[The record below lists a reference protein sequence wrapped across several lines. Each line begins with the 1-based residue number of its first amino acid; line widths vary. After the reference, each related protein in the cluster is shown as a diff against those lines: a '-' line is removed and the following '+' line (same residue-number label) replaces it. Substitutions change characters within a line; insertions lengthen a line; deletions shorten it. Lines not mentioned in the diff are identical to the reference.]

1 MRFTIIKKNVVWVSI
16 GIAAL
21 LVSWTAGAAV
31 INSEILFPTPAS
43 VIKRLF
49 ALAHSVRFF
58 QALFHSFLR
67 VLMGMAISVPLGIA
81 VGIIAGLDTRA
92 ASFFQPMFTLVSA
105 APVMSVI
112 LIAFLLM
119 GADRTPIFTAFLM
132 VFPVMAANTLE
143 GMRSVDPRLVE
154 VFSIYPV
161 SLKTRLR
168 ALYIPTLIPFITGG
182 LRASLSLCWK
192 VVAAAEV
199 LVQPARA
206 LGTGMQIAKAQLE
219 TAELFAWTLATI
231 LAAALS
237 QLLLHAFFA
246 FQHYRN
252 RLYNYDTKSFP

>member
-1 MRFTIIKKNVVWVSI
+1 MRFTIVRKNIVWISI

-21 LVSWTAGAAV
+21 LVAWATGAT
-31 INSEILFPTPAS
+31 ITGSEILFPTPVS
-43 VIKRLF
+43 VIKRFF
-49 ALAHSVRFF
+49 ALAHSARFF

-67 VLMGMAISVPLGIA
+67 VLLGMAISAPLGIA
-81 VGIIAGLDTRA
+81 VGVIAGLDTRA
-92 ASFFQPMFTLVSA
+92 ASFFQPLFTLVSA
-105 APVMSVI
+105 TPVMSVI

-143 GMRSVDPRLVE
+143 GIRSVDPRLTE

-161 SLKTRLR
+161 SLKIRLH
-168 ALYIPTLIPFITGG
+168 ALYIPTLIPFITGS

-206 LGTGMQIAKAQLE
+206 LGTSMQMAKAQLE

-237 QLLLHAFFA
+237 QLLLHAFFT
-246 FQHYRN
+246 FWYYRN
-252 RLYNYDTKSFP
+252 GFHKYDTKSLL